1 MGKVNTNTATSYHQP
16 SPAQPSISITNDTKF
31 SGMRAERNWRLETL
45 RIVDTRSQHKTLLM
59 WILLNWNTPRCWAN
73 WRPTLSEL
81 AGWCIGCGN
90 GQSIG
95 KLVYNS
101 QSGLSVLYSRQL
113 ELALIISSPC
123 PRLVSSLATC
133 ATCHVSTVCR
143 AGGWPACTARLTL
156 LSPCRLSRSPDPD
169 KLSSCIVYI

>member
-1 MGKVNTNTATSYHQP
+1 
-16 SPAQPSISITNDTKF
+16 
-31 SGMRAERNWRLETL
+31 MRAERNWRLETL
-45 RIVDTRSQHKTLLM
+45 RIVDTRSQHKILLM
-59 WILLNWNTPRCWAN
+59 WILLNWIHPAAELTKD
-73 WRPTLSEL
+73 TLSEL

-133 ATCHVSTVCR
+133 TTCHVSTVCR

-169 KLSSCIVYI
+169 KLTSCILCISR

>member
-1 MGKVNTNTATSYHQP
+1 MQNK
-16 SPAQPSISITNDTKF
+16 
-31 SGMRAERNWRLETL
+31 SGEVAWFVRVIKHCA
-45 RIVDTRSQHKTLLM
+45 
-59 WILLNWNTPRCWAN
+59 
-73 WRPTLSEL
+73 LSEL

-101 QSGLSVLYSRQL
+101 QSGLSVFYSHQQL
-113 ELALIISSPC
+113 VLALIISSPC
-123 PRLVSSLATC
+123 PRLVSSSATC

-169 KLSSCIVYI
+169 KLTSCIVYISGITGWTFIIESWNVSPKGLYHSIRGWIN